1 MSKAKWINFLL
12 LLLLLSS
19 LVASTNNDDN
29 DNDETRYEKR
39 KQIFPVSV
47 FYRIN
52 SWNLFC
58 CCYWCFQLNFT
69 LKNNNQFQ
77 CNIFKCAGKQKTH
90 TKKTRKSNSRKSV
103 VFFWLLFII
112 TFLLIF
118 FTIINVFF
126 LSTTT
131 RWPRLFL
138 LLNCLTV
145 NCKLIIENI

>member
-77 CNIFKCAGKQKTH
+77 CNIFKCAGKKH
-90 TKKTRKSNSRKSV
+90 KKNTKKTRKSNSRKSV

-131 RWPRLFL
+131 TRWPRLFL
-138 LLNCLTV
+138 LLFPILEI
-145 NCKLIIENI
+145 LYIHI